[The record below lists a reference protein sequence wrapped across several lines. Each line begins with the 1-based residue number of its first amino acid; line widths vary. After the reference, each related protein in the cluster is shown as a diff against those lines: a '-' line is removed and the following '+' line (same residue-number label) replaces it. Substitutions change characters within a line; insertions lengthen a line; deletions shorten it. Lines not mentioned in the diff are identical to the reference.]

1 MTELRFGGRC
11 SRHPL
16 NILPCVKCAIEHE
29 PQPVRVL
36 TAEQVR
42 DMLHAMV
49 RELGNPRNGHGGQKP
64 LAEHLGV
71 SESFLSDV
79 LNGRRE
85 PTEAILQPLG
95 LERVVT
101 YRRKTPEW
109 EWRNEVPR
117 G

>member
-1 MTELRFGGRC
+1 MSELRFGGRC

-16 NILPCVKCAIEHE
+16 NILPCEKCAAEHK
-29 PQPVRVL
+29 PQAVRVL

-42 DMLHAMV
+42 EMLHAMA

-79 LNGRRE
+79 LNGKRE
-85 PTEAILQPLG
+85 PTGQILESLG
-95 LERVVT
+95 LERIVT
-101 YRRKTPEW
+101 YRRKTPTGHSS
-109 EWRNEVPR
+109 P
-117 G
+117 GA